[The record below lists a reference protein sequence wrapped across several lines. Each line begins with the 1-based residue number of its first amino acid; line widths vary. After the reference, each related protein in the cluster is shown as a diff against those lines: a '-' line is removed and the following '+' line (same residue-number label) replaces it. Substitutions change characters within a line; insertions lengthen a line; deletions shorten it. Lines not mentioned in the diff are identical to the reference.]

1 MAYNNLTQF
10 PSQKKSTAQK
20 LANDKKWAKEC
31 IDASEG
37 ITDFN
42 DNRIRRSYYNKKV
55 NYDLYNDILDQND
68 IQQVTNPMGLRDT
81 SFPAKMQNYPI
92 ANPKIDLLI
101 GEEFKRRFD
110 WRVRSV
116 NSDAISQKE
125 SEKKD
130 QLMLLMKEHLTQ
142 DAFNE
147 EEAKKE
153 LQKLNKY
160 LNYDYQDIREL
171 NATRLLTYLY
181 KDQELKTKFN
191 AGFLDGLISA
201 EEIYCCDIISGEPI
215 MRKVNPLNLYTL
227 RSGDSHF
234 IEDSDIIIEFSY
246 ESIGRVI
253 DMFYDE
259 LTPKE
264 VDDLESGHSLKSE
277 TNSPLNHRSAN
288 AIFDLSTLA
297 QERNGQDGLV
307 EVNSNADQSYTG
319 GTYDTEGNVKVTR
332 VVWKSRRKLGK
343 LKYYDEEG
351 NEQEKIVD
359 ENYKAEKEKGEEIKW
374 IWVNEWWEGTK
385 IGESIYVKIGPRPV
399 QYRSMDN
406 ISKCYPGYVGTLY
419 ATNDSKAKSLMDR
432 MKPYQYLYNVF
443 MYRTELAFA
452 KSKGKIAQLDLS
464 LVPDGWELDKWM
476 YYAEVL
482 GWAPV
487 DRFKEGTKGAAQGK
501 LSGQFQQPTQ
511 ILDMEMGSY
520 IQQHVMMLQ
529 YLETQMGEIAGV
541 SKQRQGQVSSN
552 ELVGNVERAVSQSS
566 HITEKWFSVHDN
578 TKLRA
583 LATLLETA
591 KYAYKKGSKKLQ
603 YVTDE
608 LQTVMFEIDGEMFNE
623 ADYGLFISNTNSD
636 MELLSSLKSL
646 AHAGIQNDKISFSQ
660 LMDIYNSDSISSIR
674 RKIEKSEADKIQ
686 EAKEDKKQ
694 EQENQQQMAAKQQ
707 EAQKEL
713 QQMQI
718 DNREDEQAHEMEK
731 ALLDSN
737 TKLQIKAMDFD
748 KRKGA
753 DDDDTNDNSVRDD
766 IDLQKLVQSGKKIE
780 QDFQLKKEQLMET
793 KRKNLADEKIKNKD
807 LKQKKEIASKP
818 AMTK

>member
-20 LANDKKWAKEC
+20 LASDKKWAKEC

-37 ITDFN
+37 ITEFK

-130 QLMLLMKEHLTQ
+130 QIMLLMKEHLTE

-181 KDQELKTKFN
+181 KDQDLKSKFN
-191 AGFLDGLISA
+191 SGFLDGLIAA
-201 EEIYCCDIISGEPI
+201 EEIYCCDVIAGEPV

-277 TNSPLNHRSAN
+277 TNSPLNHKSAN
-288 AIFDLSTLA
+288 AIFDLSNLA

-307 EVNSNADQSYTG
+307 EVNSNGDKSHAG

-359 ENYKAEKEKGEEIKW
+359 ENYKGRERERRRDK
-374 IWVNEWWEGTK
+374 
-385 IGESIYVKIGPRPV
+385 
-399 QYRSMDN
+399 MD
-406 ISKCYPGYVGTLY
+406 
-419 ATNDSKAKSLMDR
+419 
-432 MKPYQYLYNVF
+432 
-443 MYRTELAFA
+443 
-452 KSKGKIAQLDLS
+452 
-464 LVPDGWELDKWM
+464 
-476 YYAEVL
+476 L
-482 GWAPV
+482 G
-487 DRFKEGTKGAAQGK
+487 
-501 LSGQFQQPTQ
+501 
-511 ILDMEMGSY
+511 
-520 IQQHVMMLQ
+520 
-529 YLETQMGEIAGV
+529 
-541 SKQRQGQVSSN
+541 
-552 ELVGNVERAVSQSS
+552 
-566 HITEKWFSVHDN
+566 
-578 TKLRA
+578 
-583 LATLLETA
+583 
-591 KYAYKKGSKKLQ
+591 
-603 YVTDE
+603 
-608 LQTVMFEIDGEMFNE
+608 
-623 ADYGLFISNTNSD
+623 
-636 MELLSSLKSL
+636 
-646 AHAGIQNDKISFSQ
+646 
-660 LMDIYNSDSISSIR
+660 
-674 RKIEKSEADKIQ
+674 
-686 EAKEDKKQ
+686 
-694 EQENQQQMAAKQQ
+694 
-707 EAQKEL
+707 
-713 QQMQI
+713 
-718 DNREDEQAHEMEK
+718 
-731 ALLDSN
+731 
-737 TKLQIKAMDFD
+737 
-748 KRKGA
+748 
-753 DDDDTNDNSVRDD
+753 
-766 IDLQKLVQSGKKIE
+766 
-780 QDFQLKKEQLMET
+780 
-793 KRKNLADEKIKNKD
+793 
-807 LKQKKEIASKP
+807 
-818 AMTK
+818 

>member
-20 LANDKKWAKEC
+20 LAKKKQWAKDC
-31 IDASEG
+31 IDAAEN
-37 ITDFN
+37 ITEFK

-55 NYDLYNDILDQND
+55 NYDLYNDILDQRD

-110 WRVRSV
+110 WRVRAV
-116 NSDAISQKE
+116 NADAISDKE
-125 SEKKD
+125 GEKKK
-130 QLMLLMKEHLTQ
+130 QLMMLMQQHLTQ
-142 DAFNE
+142 DAFDE
-147 EEAKKE
+147 QEAQKE

-160 LNYDYQDIREL
+160 LNYEYQDVREL
-171 NATRLLTYLY
+171 TATRLLTYLY
-181 KDQELKTKFN
+181 KEQDLKSKFN
-191 AGFLDGLISA
+191 AGFLDGLITA
-201 EEIYCCDIISGEPI
+201 EEIYCCDIIAGEPVL
-215 MRKVNPLNLYTL
+215 RKVNPLNLYTL

-234 IEDSDIIIEFSY
+234 IEDSDIIAEFSY
-246 ESIGRVI
+246 EPVGRII

-259 LTPKE
+259 LTQKE
-264 VDDLESGHSLKSE
+264 VEDLESGHALQTE
-277 TNSPLNHRSAN
+277 TGALLQHRGSN
-288 AIFDLSTLA
+288 PIFDLDTLV
-297 QERNGQDGLV
+297 QERNGQDGLI
-307 EVNSNADQSYTG
+307 EVNEKGQSYFG
-319 GTYDTEGNVKVTR
+319 GAYDEEGNVKVTR

-351 NEQEKIVD
+351 DAQERVVD
-359 ENYKAEKEKGEEIKW
+359 ENYKVNVERGEEVKW

-385 IGESIYVKIGPRPV
+385 IGDNIYVKVGPREV

-406 ISKCYPGYVGTLY
+406 LSKCYPGYVGTLY

-476 YYAEVL
+476 YYAEIL

-501 LSGQFQQPTQ
+501 LAGQFQQPSQ
-511 ILDMEMGSY
+511 VLDLELGSY

-529 YLETQMGEIAGV
+529 YLENQMGEIAGV
-541 SKQRQGQVSSN
+541 TKQRQGQVEN
-552 ELVGNVERAVSQSS
+552 RELVGNVERAVSQSS
-566 HITEKWFSVHDN
+566 HITEKWFAVHDR

-591 KYAYKKGSKKLQ
+591 KHAYRKGSKKLQ

-608 LQTVMFEIDGEMFNE
+608 LETVMFSIEGELFSE

-636 MELLSSLKSL
+636 MELLQSLKQL
-646 AHAGIQNDKISFSQ
+646 AHAGIQNDKITFSQ

-674 RKIEKSEADKIQ
+674 RKIERSEQ
-686 EAKEDKKQ
+686 EKMERDQ
-694 EQENQQQMAAKQQ
+694 EQIQKQQ
-707 EAQKEL
+707 EHEKQMAQQQQAMQKEL

-718 DNREDEQAHEMEK
+718 DNREDEQAHE
-731 ALLDSN
+731 
-737 TKLQIKAMDFD
+737 
-748 KRKGA
+748 
-753 DDDDTNDNSVRDD
+753 
-766 IDLQKLVQSGKKIE
+766 
-780 QDFQLKKEQLMET
+780 KEL
-793 KRKNLADEKIKNKD
+793 EKIGR
-807 LKQKKEIASKP
+807 ASCRERV
-818 AMTK
+818 